1 MAAAGGGVLGEAD
14 AVRSR
19 RSETSQTNVAD
30 LLKNLNLTAEE
41 GEVLE
46 FSDGEEDNNTN
57 VVEWALVSK
66 ILSPSRMHPCTIHQ
80 AMHAPWEIRMA

>member
-1 MAAAGGGVLGEAD
+1 MAAAGAGLLGEAD

-46 FSDGEEDNNTN
+46 FSDREEDNNTD
-57 VVEWALVSK
+57 VVEWVLVSK
-66 ILSPSRMHPCTIHQ
+66 ILSPSRMHPSTIHQ
-80 AMHAPWEIRMA
+80 AVQAPWEIRMA